1 RARRA
6 AKGIRG
12 DQTKN
17 QPRSKKTGPE
27 LGRLGH
33 SWLGFLALIY
43 CARRRRWVPGHAKAR
58 FPGPRY
64 IAPAGTPQKTHRPR
78 EHRPINMG
86 SLLVLAG
93 LLPWRRPLEDNW
105 V

>member
-1 RARRA
+1 
-6 AKGIRG
+6 
-12 DQTKN
+12 
-17 QPRSKKTGPE
+17 
-27 LGRLGH
+27 
-33 SWLGFLALIY
+33 

-78 EHRPINMG
+78 EHRPMNMG

-93 LLPWRRPLEDNW
+93 LLPWRRPIEYNLGLGRNDVDPPGSGDRREPRASSW
-105 V
+105 HLWHLSELTGVRVSC